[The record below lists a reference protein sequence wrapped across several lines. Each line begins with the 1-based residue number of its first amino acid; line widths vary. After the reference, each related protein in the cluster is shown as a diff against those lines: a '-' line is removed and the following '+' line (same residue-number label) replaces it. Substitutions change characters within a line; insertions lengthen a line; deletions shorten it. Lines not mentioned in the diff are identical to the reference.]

1 LYEKLK
7 TEETIMSRD
16 PEHHKPDKENLEHEK
31 EEILDRDK
39 FIGDLAST
47 IGDITES
54 TYGGVVDRVIMDF
67 NIVDDIRNHLVEDRE
82 YRPSDEDIARNP
94 RIGEVWKQIE
104 HMRNAITDPQSSDQA
119 EGYRS
124 ILDDLASRAKDIVSS
139 RRDADAKA
147 AKDAAEFAASI
158 GIPAPAPARFA
169 PPSTASHPYSQPDI
183 LAAAPGSIKHGPTGP
198 AAPAAP
204 AAPGSIEK
212 GPTGPAAPA
221 APAAPGQVKNGPET
235 TGSSEAP
242 EEKLG
247 KIKSLLESIVDEDS
261 DKTEKELFKK
271 ILDIVGVGYGSF
283 FDDDAETTPASPTD
297 PNDAAGGI
305 PVPANP
311 GGNPAPA
318 SPAPRRSARQTRPQP
333 GTQSGGTPGGSGGGP
348 GTPPPTPP
356 QPGGPTGPEPGRPR
370 PAPSTPDHNAGQ
382 SKTLEQE
389 KEELQKRLAEIDKE
403 LDAPYAAK
411 LNAYAELLAKEE
423 SKRADGGFRFSIMH
437 WVGGPGKNRKREK
450 RREALDEA
458 GKALKKEVLA
468 YLRQKVETKR
478 QNGEYQGTDDEIAQ
492 QMSDEMFDEQR
503 RIFGQRLQE
512 RKDEILRSESDK
524 LRNRILAKIGSWIGM
539 EKSTKNSLKAAAVGV
554 GHGLVKGA
562 AVGALTGL
570 FGVTW
575 PISVGVSI
583 VAAAVG
589 DRMIRRGIRLDA
601 IRQGL
606 GGQNGSRQLV
616 DDDKFARI
624 KEKAEGKKRSQ
635 EFMADKMLKLSRKDS
650 YAAGDRLS
658 KETNERLNKHK
669 VALGIGRVAGGAVGG
684 IGGRWVG
691 QQLHDHTPVGQA
703 VDRARRNVHEFF
715 RGDTAAAAEQSQNDK
730 INALTQQIRD
740 LQERLEQAQA
750 GAGSA
755 GIDSSGSFSNWEYP
769 WDWAVD
775 QFGENNAV
783 SKLYELADA
792 AARDGHN
799 IQWHGYGETQW
810 LSIDGKSDTQSVL
823 EILNKYN
830 YGLAA

>member
-1 LYEKLK
+1 
-7 TEETIMSRD
+7 MSRD
-16 PEHHKPDKENLEHEK
+16 PEHHKPDKEDLERKK
-31 EEILDRDK
+31 EGILDKDE

-47 IGDITES
+47 IGGITES
-54 TYGGVVDRVIMDF
+54 TYDGIVEHAIIDF
-67 NIVDDIRNHLVEDRE
+67 NTVDYIFTRLAEDRG
-82 YRPSDEDIARNP
+82 YSPSKEEIEENP
-94 RIGEVWKQIE
+94 HIGAVWEQTE
-104 HMRNAITDPQSSDQA
+104 RMRGAVTDPKSSGQA
-119 EGYRS
+119 EGYGS
-124 ILDDLASRAKDIVSS
+124 ILDDLASKVKDISSS
-139 RRDADAKA
+139 RRDAAAKA
-147 AKDAAEFAASI
+147 AKAAAKLADSIRIPTYTPDKFAPDPAVVKRYYERLA
-158 GIPAPAPARFA
+158 APAPKG
-169 PPSTASHPYSQPDI
+169 PE
-183 LAAAPGSIKHGPTGP
+183 GSIPVSPTGP
-198 AAPAAP
+198 AAPA
-204 AAPGSIEK
+204 
-212 GPTGPAAPA
+212 
-221 APAAPGQVKNGPET
+221 ET
-235 TGSSEAP
+235 KEQRR
-242 EEKLG
+242 KRL
-247 KIKSLLESIVDEDS
+247 
-261 DKTEKELFKK
+261 EKEL
-271 ILDIVGVGYGSF
+271 
-283 FDDDAETTPASPTD
+283 AEL
-297 PNDAAGGI
+297 N
-305 PVPANP
+305 
-311 GGNPAPA
+311 
-318 SPAPRRSARQTRPQP
+318 
-333 GTQSGGTPGGSGGGP
+333 
-348 GTPPPTPP
+348 
-356 QPGGPTGPEPGRPR
+356 E
-370 PAPSTPDHNAGQ
+370 
-382 SKTLEQE
+382 
-389 KEELQKRLAEIDKE
+389 E

-437 WVGGPGKNRKREK
+437 WVGGPGKNRKRER

-478 QNGEYQGTDDEIAQ
+478 QKGEYQGTDDEIAQ

-583 VAAAVG
+583 VAATIG

-616 DDDKFARI
+616 DDDKFDRI
-624 KEKAEGKKRSQ
+624 KEKAKGKKRSQ

-669 VALGIGRVAGGAVGG
+669 VALGIGRLAGGAVGG

-703 VDRARRNVHEFF
+703 VDSAKRNVHEFIH
-715 RGDTAAAAEQSQNDK
+715 REDTAAAAAEREYQGK
-730 INALTQQIRD
+730 IDELNRRIDELNN
-740 LQERLEQAQA
+740 RLERAAA
-750 GAGSA
+750 GN
-755 GIDSSGSFSNWEYP
+755 IDNSGSFSNWEYP

-775 QFGENNAV
+775 QFGENNAI

-799 IQWHGYGETQW
+799 IQWHGYGDTQW

>member
-1 LYEKLK
+1 
-7 TEETIMSRD
+7 MSRD
-16 PEHHKPDKENLEHEK
+16 PEHHKPDKKNLEHEK
-31 EEILDRDK
+31 EGILNEDK

-47 IGDITES
+47 IGGITES
-54 TYGGVVDRVIMDF
+54 TYSGAVNNAIMDF
-67 NIVDDIRNHLVEDRE
+67 NIVDDIRNHLIEDPNYE
-82 YRPSDEDIARNP
+82 PSDEEIQNNP
-94 RIGEVWKQIE
+94 RIAYVWRE
-104 HMRNAITDPQSSDQA
+104 AVRMRMAVTDPKSPGQA
-119 EGYRS
+119 EGYGS
-124 ILDDLASRAKDIVSS
+124 ILDDLGSKVEDISSS
-139 RRDADAKA
+139 RRDAAAKA
-147 AKDAAEFAASI
+147 AEDAAKLAASI
-158 GIPAPAPARFA
+158 GMPTRTPARFT

-183 LAAAPGSIKHGPTGP
+183 LAVPPVPGTGTADP
-198 AAPAAP
+198 D
-204 AAPGSIEK
+204 
-212 GPTGPAAPA
+212 
-221 APAAPGQVKNGPET
+221 
-235 TGSSEAP
+235 
-242 EEKLG
+242 
-247 KIKSLLESIVDEDS
+247 VD
-261 DKTEKELFKK
+261 
-271 ILDIVGVGYGSF
+271 
-283 FDDDAETTPASPTD
+283 
-297 PNDAAGGI
+297 
-305 PVPANP
+305 PANP
-311 GGNPAPA
+311 QRGPR
-318 SPAPRRSARQTRPQP
+318 SPETR
-333 GTQSGGTPGGSGGGP
+333 
-348 GTPPPTPP
+348 
-356 QPGGPTGPEPGRPR
+356 
-370 PAPSTPDHNAGQ
+370 A
-382 SKTLEQE
+382 E
-389 KEELQKRLAEIDKE
+389 KEARRKKLEEELARLNEE

-411 LNAYAELLAKEE
+411 LDEYARLLAKEE
-423 SKRADGGFRFSIMH
+423 SKRPDSGFRFSIMH
-437 WVGGPGKNRKREK
+437 WVGGPGNNRKRER

-478 QNGEYQGTDDEIAQ
+478 QKGEYQGTDDEIAQ

-589 DRMIRRGIRLDA
+589 DRMVRRGIRLDA

-669 VALGIGRVAGGAVGG
+669 VALGIGRLAGGAVGG
-684 IGGRWVG
+684 LGGRWVG

-703 VDRARRNVHEFF
+703 VDSAKRNVHEFIH
-715 RGDTAAAAEQSQNDK
+715 REDTAAAAAEREYQGK
-730 INALTQQIRD
+730 IDELNRRIDELNN
-740 LQERLEQAQA
+740 RLERAAA
-750 GAGSA
+750 GN
-755 GIDSSGSFSNWEYP
+755 IDNSGSFSNWEYP

-775 QFGENNAV
+775 QFGENNAI

-799 IQWHGYGETQW
+799 IQWHGYGDTQW
-810 LSIDGKSDTQSVL
+810 LSIDGKSDTATVL
-823 EILNKYN
+823 ETLAKYMKDD

>member
-1 LYEKLK
+1 MRSPENSHGKK
-7 TEETIMSRD
+7 D
-16 PEHHKPDKENLEHEK
+16 PEHVIR
-31 EEILDRDK
+31 EILDEDKYISSLVSKVNSLKESDSDGYVRFVARD
-39 FIGDLAST
+39 AS
-47 IGDITES
+47 IVAGVFDRL
-54 TYGGVVDRVIMDF
+54 VVDP
-67 NIVDDIRNHLVEDRE
+67 NYE
-82 YRPSDEDIARNP
+82 PSAEELERDSRL
-94 RIGEVWKQIE
+94 GEVWRSLKNM
-104 HMRNAITDPQSSDQA
+104 HDAITGSQSSDQVK
-119 EGYRS
+119 
-124 ILDDLASRAKDIVSS
+124 RA
-139 RRDADAKA
+139 
-147 AKDAAEFAASI
+147 
-158 GIPAPAPARFA
+158 
-169 PPSTASHPYSQPDI
+169 YY
-183 LAAAPGSIKHGPTGP
+183 
-198 AAPAAP
+198 
-204 AAPGSIEK
+204 
-212 GPTGPAAPA
+212 
-221 APAAPGQVKNGPET
+221 
-235 TGSSEAP
+235 
-242 EEKLG
+242 
-247 KIKSLLESIVDEDS
+247 SIVDGLVSEAAEAVSSKASRNAGTRPETVAGRGNDNEVTPVAQAPRTPDS
-261 DKTEKELFKK
+261 NAGGSPASPDVRTAPPTPDHDAGRPETKEQRRKRLEKEL
-271 ILDIVGVGYGSF
+271 
-283 FDDDAETTPASPTD
+283 AEL
-297 PNDAAGGI
+297 N
-305 PVPANP
+305 
-311 GGNPAPA
+311 
-318 SPAPRRSARQTRPQP
+318 
-333 GTQSGGTPGGSGGGP
+333 
-348 GTPPPTPP
+348 
-356 QPGGPTGPEPGRPR
+356 E
-370 PAPSTPDHNAGQ
+370 
-382 SKTLEQE
+382 
-389 KEELQKRLAEIDKE
+389 E

-411 LNAYAELLAKEE
+411 LDAYAELLAKEE

-437 WVGGPGKNRKREK
+437 WVGGRGENRKRER

-468 YLRQKVETKR
+468 YLRQKVKTKR

-503 RIFGQRLQE
+503 KIFGQRLQE

-589 DRMIRRGIRLDA
+589 DRMIRRGVRLDA

-658 KETNERLNKHK
+658 KETDERIGKHK

-684 IGGRWVG
+684 LGGRWVG

-703 VDRARRNVHEFF
+703 VDSAKRNVHEFIH
-715 RGDTAAAAEQSQNDK
+715 REDTAAAAAEREYQGK
-730 INALTQQIRD
+730 IDELNRRIDELNN
-740 LQERLEQAQA
+740 RLERAA
-750 GAGSA
+750 ADN
-755 GIDSSGSFSNWEYP
+755 IDNSGSFSNWEYP

-775 QFGENNAV
+775 QFGENNAI

-799 IQWHGYGETQW
+799 IQWHGYGDTQW
-810 LSIDGKSDTQSVL
+810 LSIDGNSDTATVL
-823 EILNKYN
+823 ETLAKYMKDN

>member
-1 LYEKLK
+1 
-7 TEETIMSRD
+7 MSRD

-31 EEILDRDK
+31 ERILDRDE
-39 FIGDLAST
+39 FIGGLAST
-47 IGDITES
+47 IGDITDS

-67 NIVDDIRNHLVEDRE
+67 NIVDDICNHLVEDRE

-94 RIGEVWKQIE
+94 RIGKVWEQIE

-139 RRDADAKA
+139 RRDTAAKA
-147 AKDAAEFAASI
+147 AKDAAKLAASI
-158 GIPAPAPARFA
+158 GMPTRTPDKFAPGPTAIYPYSPPTAPPTPDSNAGGPGVSPDARTAPPTPPGDAGTGGEGLQQMLARKDELLNEILALAINGGDQDEIKRLGLELADLLKRMTSGSETSATRSTPPPAPQPTSRT
-169 PPSTASHPYSQPDI
+169 STR
-183 LAAAPGSIKHGPTGP
+183 G
-198 AAPAAP
+198 
-204 AAPGSIEK
+204 
-212 GPTGPAAPA
+212 
-221 APAAPGQVKNGPET
+221 
-235 TGSSEAP
+235 
-242 EEKLG
+242 
-247 KIKSLLESIVDEDS
+247 
-261 DKTEKELFKK
+261 
-271 ILDIVGVGYGSF
+271 
-283 FDDDAETTPASPTD
+283 
-297 PNDAAGGI
+297 
-305 PVPANP
+305 
-311 GGNPAPA
+311 
-318 SPAPRRSARQTRPQP
+318 ARQTRPSPQP
-333 GTQSGGTPGGSGGGP
+333 GGTPGGPGSPGTP
-348 GTPPPTPP
+348 GTPPPAPP

-370 PAPSTPDHNAGQ
+370 PAPRTPDHDAGQ
-382 SKTLEQE
+382 PKTLE
-389 KEELQKRLAEIDKE
+389 EEERELEERLAKIREE
-403 LDAPYAAK
+403 RNAPYAAK

-423 SKRADGGFRFSIMH
+423 SKRPDSGFRLSIMH

-468 YLRQKVETKR
+468 YLHQKVETKR

-503 RIFGQRLQE
+503 KIFGQRLQE

-658 KETNERLNKHK
+658 KETSERLNKHK
-669 VALGIGRVAGGAVGG
+669 VALGIGRLAGGAVGG

-703 VDRARRNVHEFF
+703 VDSAKRNVHEFIH
-715 RGDTAAAAEQSQNDK
+715 REDTAAAAVEREYQGK
-730 INALTQQIRD
+730 IDELNRRIEELNN
-740 LQERLEQAQA
+740 RLEQATA
-750 GAGSA
+750 DRN
-755 GIDSSGSFSNWEYP
+755 IDNSGSFSNWEYP

-775 QFGENNAV
+775 QFGENNAI

-799 IQWHGYGETQW
+799 IQWHGYGDTQW
-810 LSIDGKSDTQSVL
+810 LSIDGNSDTATVL
-823 EILNKYN
+823 ETLAKYMKDN
-830 YGLAA
+830 YDLAA

>member
-1 LYEKLK
+1 
-7 TEETIMSRD
+7 MSRD
-16 PEHHKPDKENLEHEK
+16 PEHHKPDKENLEREK
-31 EEILDRDK
+31 ERILDRDE
-39 FIGDLAST
+39 FIGGLAST
-47 IGDITES
+47 IGDITDS

-67 NIVDDIRNHLVEDRE
+67 NIVDDICNHLVEDRE

-94 RIGEVWKQIE
+94 RIGKVWEQIE

-139 RRDADAKA
+139 RRDTAAKA
-147 AKDAAEFAASI
+147 AKDAAKLAASI
-158 GIPAPAPARFA
+158 GMPTRTPDKFAPGPTAIYPYSPPTAPPTPDSNAGGPGVSPDARTAPPTPPGDAGTGGEGLQQMLARKDELLNEILALAINGGDQDEIKRLGLELADLLKRMTSGSETSATRSTPPPAPQPTSRT
-169 PPSTASHPYSQPDI
+169 STR
-183 LAAAPGSIKHGPTGP
+183 G
-198 AAPAAP
+198 
-204 AAPGSIEK
+204 
-212 GPTGPAAPA
+212 
-221 APAAPGQVKNGPET
+221 
-235 TGSSEAP
+235 
-242 EEKLG
+242 
-247 KIKSLLESIVDEDS
+247 
-261 DKTEKELFKK
+261 
-271 ILDIVGVGYGSF
+271 
-283 FDDDAETTPASPTD
+283 
-297 PNDAAGGI
+297 
-305 PVPANP
+305 
-311 GGNPAPA
+311 
-318 SPAPRRSARQTRPQP
+318 ARQTRPSPQP
-333 GTQSGGTPGGSGGGP
+333 GGTPGGPGSPGTP
-348 GTPPPTPP
+348 GTPPPAPP

-370 PAPSTPDHNAGQ
+370 PAPRTPDHDAGQ
-382 SKTLEQE
+382 PKTLE
-389 KEELQKRLAEIDKE
+389 EEERELEERLAKIREE
-403 LDAPYAAK
+403 RNAPYAAK

-423 SKRADGGFRFSIMH
+423 SKRPDSGFRLSIMH

-468 YLRQKVETKR
+468 YLHQKVETKR

-503 RIFGQRLQE
+503 KIFGQRLQE

-658 KETNERLNKHK
+658 KETSERLNKHK
-669 VALGIGRVAGGAVGG
+669 VALGIGRLAGGAVGG

-703 VDRARRNVHEFF
+703 VDSAKRNVHEFIH
-715 RGDTAAAAEQSQNDK
+715 REDTAAAAVEREYQGK
-730 INALTQQIRD
+730 IDELNRRIEELNN
-740 LQERLEQAQA
+740 RLEQATA
-750 GAGSA
+750 DRN
-755 GIDSSGSFSNWEYP
+755 IDNSGSFSNWEYP

-775 QFGENNAV
+775 QFGENNAI

-799 IQWHGYGETQW
+799 IQWHGYGDTQW
-810 LSIDGKSDTQSVL
+810 LSIDGNSDTATVL
-823 EILNKYN
+823 ETLAKYMKDN
-830 YGLAA
+830 YDLAA